1 MKFITS
7 DGEVIDEYELQDEIL
22 ETIWNLKQTNFVV
35 VFYWEKE
42 FLEWYLNKKIEY
54 DHRGKWTCRI
64 KVSENITEENELEQL
79 DQLKDY
85 LEL

>member
-42 FLEWYLNKKIEY
+42 FFEWYLDKKLNMTI
-54 DHRGKWTCRI
+54 
-64 KVSENITEENELEQL
+64 EENGLMT
-79 DQLKDY
+79 LK
-85 LEL
+85 